1 MCVTEIGPLTVSNLG
16 FQFNQGNVA
25 VNVGGQFPIGM
36 LNILQQQQQH
46 AQPVMG
52 GQEMSKF
59 IITDE
64 SGQQRL
70 ITLPSKMTFV
80 VQNRPPGSYFLA
92 NTSCIGGTGYEVNS
106 LQNKV
111 GVTNEMK
118 TDGNITN
125 EKENTDNAKTEKTE
139 QDIENEKDKVD
150 SVKGD
155 AGDDN
160 KRDRSFKKRRGKS

>member
-1 MCVTEIGPLTVSNLG
+1 MWFKIG
-16 FQFNQGNVA
+16 
-25 VNVGGQFPIGM
+25 
-36 LNILQQQQQH
+36 LQ
-46 AQPVMG
+46 
-52 GQEMSKF
+52 
-59 IITDE
+59 
-64 SGQQRL
+64 
-70 ITLPSKMTFV
+70 
-80 VQNRPPGSYFLA
+80 GSYFLA

-106 LQNKV
+106 LQNKA

-155 AGDDN
+155 AGDYN
-160 KRDRSFKKRRGKS
+160 KRERSFKKRRGKS